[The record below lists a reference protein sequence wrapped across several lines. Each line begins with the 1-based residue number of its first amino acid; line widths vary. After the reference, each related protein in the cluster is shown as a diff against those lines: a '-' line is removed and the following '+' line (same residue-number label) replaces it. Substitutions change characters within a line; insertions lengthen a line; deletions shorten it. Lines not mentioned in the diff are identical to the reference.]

1 MNKQD
6 LLEFSYYL
14 KHRIR
19 AWLSQYDDN
28 RTYIFVKNIANR
40 TWIFLCQIYYENLY
54 LAMKN
59 SLLKQSYSTF
69 GHPQIK
75 WIILSAIYM
84 ILMLHFHVLIFV
96 GLIFLVI
103 QLLLRHQRYMRD
115 VSCVAIQLIAGQLSD
130 KSIKDLYYTYPFQE
144 FRVLFNLCQLLTVNQ
159 KHIEFDDFIADGSL
173 QVIGEKGLGRL
184 ITFKI
189 NVIYYAQH
197 LDDINDYALTKLRLL
212 PDEDSGEY
220 IKNGWLKQD
229 LIALINDT
237 LTDEI
242 VQKMIANEIYTCY
255 PSVKTQ
261 IEQMKMQE
269 AQAQQNIQQQLYIQ
283 EHHLPD
289 KIRSVWRFFDLKSG
303 EVGFSY
309 WDNNSNSVTGNN
321 NYLRIRMRLI
331 DKNTYSDAK
340 EKTNLVSKE
349 LRCNVLTAPIVRDPG
364 SFWMTFIFSEITSP
378 KTASVKTI
386 KEDAGKGNLA
396 IGNSV
401 TGRYIVKLPRGDDLL
416 AILCGAQSRNGKST
430 MITQVI
436 LSLLYLKT
444 KNGFDYSDVFIATVK
459 DEDYITNGFKSSG
472 MLVES
477 EPMRIYKMLQYL
489 DIKATKRKKLFI
501 KNGVKNIKEFNHK
514 FPERYLG
521 KQLLIFDEYANTLAS
536 AESERVEI
544 AGRKVKLREAIEQ
557 LMLKISQ
564 EHASR
569 GVSLIVITQQFAKN
583 QVGRLFDAMNVQ
595 LLGYA
600 RANVWNSIDN
610 SQEMSRYIE
619 SKRDDRRGLFFINAP
634 DLPAQGEQVVF
645 NAGYTEIR
653 TANIETDEVRRDFD
667 RHFETSREY
676 QRISGEAPINDEVEP
691 LNLIKASNILK

>member
-1 MNKQD
+1 MK
-6 LLEFSYYL
+6 LFS
-14 KHRIR
+14 
-19 AWLSQYDDN
+19 
-28 RTYIFVKNIANR
+28 
-40 TWIFLCQIYYENLY
+40 
-54 LAMKN
+54 
-59 SLLKQSYSTF
+59 
-69 GHPQIK
+69 
-75 WIILSAIYM
+75 
-84 ILMLHFHVLIFV
+84 
-96 GLIFLVI
+96 
-103 QLLLRHQRYMRD
+103 
-115 VSCVAIQLIAGQLSD
+115 
-130 KSIKDLYYTYPFQE
+130 
-144 FRVLFNLCQLLTVNQ
+144 
-159 KHIEFDDFIADGSL
+159 
-173 QVIGEKGLGRL
+173 
-184 ITFKI
+184 
-189 NVIYYAQH
+189 
-197 LDDINDYALTKLRLL
+197 
-212 PDEDSGEY
+212 
-220 IKNGWLKQD
+220 
-229 LIALINDT
+229 
-237 LTDEI
+237 
-242 VQKMIANEIYTCY
+242 
-255 PSVKTQ
+255 
-261 IEQMKMQE
+261 
-269 AQAQQNIQQQLYIQ
+269 
-283 EHHLPD
+283 
-289 KIRSVWRFFDLKSG
+289 
-303 EVGFSY
+303 
-309 WDNNSNSVTGNN
+309 
-321 NYLRIRMRLI
+321 
-331 DKNTYSDAK
+331 
-340 EKTNLVSKE
+340 
-349 LRCNVLTAPIVRDPG
+349 
-364 SFWMTFIFSEITSP
+364 
-378 KTASVKTI
+378 
-386 KEDAGKGNLA
+386 LA